1 MNVLQLIDTL
11 HAGGAERMAV
21 NLANAGSS
29 DTFHAFLCA
38 TREGGIL
45 EAAVD
50 GEIPF
55 LIAEKKSISD
65 TKALFRILR
74 FVKEHKIDIIHAHST
89 SIYTAFLIKVLRPK
103 TKLVWHD
110 HYGLSEF
117 LDKRPSG
124 KLRLIAKFMA
134 GAIGCNKKLRD
145 WAHTTLGVNNILYL
159 PNFSVPEITI
169 LKTDIKGTPG
179 KRIVCLANLRPQKNH
194 FEIIAVFK
202 AFRSKY
208 PDYSLHLIGKD
219 FKDVYAQEIKNTIR
233 KLNLEDHI
241 FLYDSRPDV
250 SAILKEMDIAL
261 LLSTSEGLPLALLEY
276 GLAGLPTIVSD
287 VGMCKEVVGD
297 TAFVVK
303 NVLAETQK
311 YLELYAED
319 PKLKASMGAAFA
331 NKIKIEYSATK
342 SAKTLYAFYNT
353 LK

>member
-21 NLANAGSS
+21 NLANAGTP
-29 DTFHAFLCA
+29 DTYHAFLCA

-45 EAAVD
+45 EAAV
-50 GEIPF
+50 GAEVSL

-74 FVKEHKIDIIHAHST
+74 FVKEHEIDIIHAHST

-134 GAIGCNKKLRD
+134 GAIGCNKKLRE
-145 WAHTTLGVNNILYL
+145 WANETLGVNNTLYL
-159 PNFSVPEITI
+159 PNFSVPEKTI
-169 LKTDIKGTPG
+169 LKTEIQGTPG

-194 FEIIAVFK
+194 FEILTVFK
-202 AFRSKY
+202 TFRDQYPAF
-208 PDYSLHLIGKD
+208 SLHLIGKD
-219 FKDVYAQEIKNTIR
+219 FKDVYSQEIKNTIQ
-233 KLNLEDHI
+233 KLNLEEHI

-250 SAILKEMDIAL
+250 SAILQEMDIAL

-276 GLAGLPTIVSD
+276 GMAGLPTIVSD

-297 TAFVVK
+297 TAFIVK
-303 NVLAETQK
+303 DVLTETQK
-311 YLELYAED
+311 YLELYAQD
-319 PKLKASMGAAFA
+319 SGLRASKGEAFA
-331 NKIKIEYSATK
+331 SKIKNEYSATK
-342 SAKTLYAFYNT
+342 SSKTLYAFYNT

>member
-21 NLANAGSS
+21 NLANAGTT
-29 DTFHAFLCA
+29 DTYRGFLCA

-45 EAAVD
+45 EEAVGGD
-50 GEIPF
+50 IPL
-55 LIAEKKSISD
+55 LIAKKKSISD
-65 TKALFRILR
+65 AKALMRIYR
-74 FVKEHKIDIIHAHST
+74 FVKEHHIDIIHAHST
-89 SIYTAFLIKVLRPK
+89 SIYTAFLIKMLRPK

-117 LDKRPSG
+117 LDKRPNG

-134 GAIGCNKKLRD
+134 GAIGCNRKLRD
-145 WAHTTLGVNNILYL
+145 WAHDTLGVDNTLYL
-159 PNFSVPEITI
+159 PNFSVPEKTI
-169 LKTDIKGTPG
+169 LKTEIKGAVG

-194 FEIIAVFK
+194 FEIIAVFN
-202 AFRSKY
+202 AFRSMY
-208 PDYSLHLIGKD
+208 PSYSLHLIGKD
-219 FKDVYAQEIKNTIR
+219 FKDVYAQEIKNTIQ
-233 KLNLEDHI
+233 KLNLDEHV

-261 LLSTSEGLPLALLEY
+261 LLSSSEGLPLALLEY

-303 NVLAETQK
+303 DVLVETQK
-311 YLELYAED
+311 YLELYAID
-319 PKLKASMGAAFA
+319 PELKASKGAAFA
-331 NKIKIEYSATK
+331 NKIKNEYSATK
-342 SAKTLYAFYNT
+342 SAKTLYAFYTT

>member
-21 NLANAGSS
+21 NLANKG
-29 DTFHAFLCA
+29 TPETYRAFLCA

-45 EAAVD
+45 EGAVQC
-50 GEIPF
+50 EIPL
-55 LIAEKKSISD
+55 LIAKKRSISD

-74 FVKEHKIDIIHAHST
+74 FVKEHEIDIIHAHST

-117 LDKRPSG
+117 LDKRPSSN
-124 KLRLIAKFMA
+124 LRIIAKFMSGVIA
-134 GAIGCNKKLRD
+134 CNRQLRD
-145 WAHTTLGVNNILYL
+145 WSQSRLGIRNSLFL
-159 PNFSVPEITI
+159 PNFSVPDETA
-169 LKTDIKGTPG
+169 LQTEIKGISG
-179 KRIVCLANLRPQKNH
+179 KRIVCLANVRPQKNH
-194 FEIIAVFK
+194 LEVLTVFK
-202 AFRSKY
+202 EFVGQY
-208 PDYSLHLIGKD
+208 PGYSLHLVGKD
-219 FKDVYAQEIKNTIR
+219 FKDSYSQKVKDSIQNHGLGEQV
-233 KLNLEDHI
+233 

-250 SAILKEMDIAL
+250 FAILKEMDIAV

-297 TAFVVK
+297 TAFVVDD
-303 NVLAETQK
+303 VLAETQK
-311 YLELYAED
+311 YLEMYAED
-319 PKLKASMGAAFA
+319 PALKVSKGRAFT
-331 NKIKIEYSATK
+331 NKIKNEYSATK
-342 SAKTLYAFYNT
+342 SAKALHAFYKT